1 MIKLICFFHRSY
13 SGIESPDLECAI
25 CCEIFILKLKEQNL
39 LQNVE
44 QLLMSLKD
52 DHLEI
57 NKRRAIKKLSGS
69 SRWVSTK

>member
-1 MIKLICFFHRSY
+1 MSKLICFYHRNY
-13 SGIESPDLECAI
+13 SGAECPDLECAI

-39 LQNVE
+39 HQNVE
-44 QLLMSLKD
+44 QLWMSLKD
-52 DHLEI
+52 NQLEI